1 MLQNHPLRFLFLT
14 ACLIFVSHAWSQPL
28 ALQAARQKLDKLR
41 QQGVASSDTA
51 MINAMNGLAFLYA
64 DSYPD
69 SALGMID
76 GVVEACRRSNYR
88 EGEADACKILGN
100 AWQTKG
106 NMVEAMQWYE
116 QALQVAEK
124 AKYNKGIPGI
134 KNNIALIHMHQGNYP
149 LALKVFYESLEL
161 AEKLGDQFVAAST
174 INNIAIVQFYQGM
187 FDEAEASYRKT
198 LEIST
203 AIADTINIILALNNI
218 GETNLEQLKIDAA
231 LREVSR
237 AHDIAVRI
245 SNPEMLVLTTHTL
258 GVVYERMDSSSLA
271 VGKFVEAL
279 RLSRQ
284 NGYGTSV
291 CKALIA
297 LSRVQLKRN
306 ELKEALADGLEGLA
320 IAGEMGQ
327 TQLQRDAS
335 QVLAEIY
342 ERLGDGNQAVRYFR
356 MYKQYAD
363 SINNLETQRAAV
375 TAQANRVFSQK
386 ELEFQRQS
394 LQQRWI
400 IFTAFAGLFSLGAIA
415 LIVNRNR
422 RTLNRAYTDLQQKN
436 EVIAT
441 QKSKAE
447 LMLQQLQSAQAK
459 LVQTEKMASLGELT
473 AGIAHEIQN
482 PLNFVNNF
490 SDVNQEMLDELQQA
504 LRNGDIK
511 EASQLADDIR
521 ENEAKINTHGKRADN
536 IVKSMLLH
544 SRGNTGVKE
553 ATDLNKLV
561 DEYVRLAYHGY
572 RARQKEF
579 TVKLEVDPDPEIG
592 KVNIVA
598 QDIGRVLL
606 NLLNNAF
613 YAVQEKQRTAGADYS
628 PSVTIRT
635 RRHQSAAGDR
645 HQAAISVSVVDNG
658 MGMPVAVREKIFQP
672 FFTTKPT
679 GQGTG
684 LGLSLSYDIVTKGNG
699 GTLQVASTEG
709 EGTDMTMTLPVD

>member
-14 ACLIFVSHAWSQPL
+14 AWLCLANHAWSQPP
-28 ALQAARQKLDKLR
+28 ALQAARQKMDQLR
-41 QQGVASSDTA
+41 QQGVAAADTA

-69 SALGMID
+69 SALDMIE
-76 GVVEACRRSNYR
+76 GVVDACRKSNYR
-88 EGEADACKILGN
+88 EGEADAYKILGN

-106 NMVEAMQWYE
+106 NMVQAMDWY
-116 QALQVAEK
+116 QKALQVAEK
-124 AKYNKGIPGI
+124 AKYRKGIPGI

-149 LALKVFYESLEL
+149 LALSVFYESLEL
-161 AEKLGDQFVAAST
+161 AEQLGDKFVAAST

-187 FDEAEASYRKT
+187 YDEAEASYRKT
-198 LEIST
+198 LDIST
-203 AIADTINIILALNNI
+203 AIVDTINIILSLNNI
-218 GETNLEQLKIDAA
+218 GETNLEQQKIDAA

-237 AHDIAVRI
+237 AHDIAVQI
-245 SNPEMLVLTTHTL
+245 SNPEMMVLTTHTL
-258 GVVYERMDSSSLA
+258 GVVYERLDSTSLA
-271 VGKFVEAL
+271 VTKFEEAL
-279 RLSRQ
+279 RLARQ

-297 LSRVQLKRN
+297 LARVQLKRN
-306 ELKEALADGLEGLA
+306 ELKEALVDGLEGLG
-320 IAGEMGQ
+320 IAGDMGQ

-342 ERLGDGNQAVRYFR
+342 ERMGDGNQAIRYFR

-400 IFTAFAGLFSLGAIA
+400 IFSAFAGLLSLGAIA

-422 RTLNRAYTDLQQKN
+422 RKLNRAYTDLQQKN

-459 LVQTEKMASLGELT
+459 LIQTEKMASLGELT

-490 SDVNQEMLDELQQA
+490 SDVNQEMLGELMDA
-504 LRNGDIK
+504 LRKGDIQ
-511 EASQLADDIR
+511 EAVLLANDIR
-521 ENEAKINTHGKRADN
+521 ENEEKINTHGKRADN
-536 IVKSMLLH
+536 IVKSMLQH
-544 SRGNTGVKE
+544 SRGSSGVKE
-553 ATDLNKLV
+553 PTDLNKLV

-572 RARQKEF
+572 RARKKEF

-613 YAVQEKQRTAGADYS
+613 YAVQEKSRTAGEAYS
-628 PSVTIRT
+628 PAVTIRT
-635 RRHQSAAGDR
+635 RRYQSAAGAR
-645 HQAAISVSVVDNG
+645 NQVSVSVMDNG
-658 MGMPVAVREKIFQP
+658 MGMPVSVQEKIFQP

-699 GTLQVASTEG
+699 GTLQVASREG
-709 EGTDMTMTLPVD
+709 EGTEMTMTLPVD

>member
-1 MLQNHPLRFLFLT
+1 MLQNHPLCLLLFT
-14 ACLIFVSHAWSQPL
+14 AWLFPASHAWSQPP
-28 ALQAARQKLDKLR
+28 ALQVARQKVDKLR
-41 QQGVASSDTA
+41 QEGVAATDTG
-51 MINAMNGLAFLYA
+51 MINAMNRLAFLYA

-69 SALGMID
+69 SVLGMIE
-76 GVVEACRRSNYR
+76 GVVDACRQSGYR
-88 EGEADACKILGN
+88 EGEADAYKILGN

-106 NMVEAMQWYE
+106 NMVQAMDWY
-116 QALQVAEK
+116 QKALQVAEK
-124 AKYNKGIPGI
+124 SRYRKGIPGI
-134 KNNIALIHMHQGNYP
+134 KNNIALIHMHQGNYT
-149 LALKVFYESLEL
+149 LALDVFYESLEL
-161 AEKLGDQFVAAST
+161 AEQLGDKFVAAST

-187 FDEAEASYRKT
+187 YDEAEASYRKT
-198 LEIST
+198 LDIST
-203 AIADTINIILALNNI
+203 AIGDSINISLSLNNI
-218 GETNLEQLKIDAA
+218 GEANLEQLKIDAA

-237 AHDIAVRI
+237 AHDIAVQI
-245 SNPEMLVLTTHTL
+245 SNPEMMVLTTHTL
-258 GVVYERMDSSSLA
+258 GVVYERLDSTSLA
-271 VGKFVEAL
+271 VAKFEEAL
-279 RLSRQ
+279 RLARQ

-297 LSRVQLKRN
+297 LARVQLKRN
-306 ELKEALADGLEGLA
+306 ELKEALADGLEGLG
-320 IAGEMGQ
+320 IAGDMGQ

-342 ERLGDGNQAVRYFR
+342 ERMGDGNQAVRYFR

-375 TAQANRVFSQK
+375 TAQVNRVFSQK
-386 ELEFQRQS
+386 ELEFQKQS

-400 IFTAFAGLFSLGAIA
+400 IFSAFAGLLSLGAIV

-422 RTLNRAYTDLQQKN
+422 RKLNRAYTDLQHKN
-436 EVIAT
+436 EVIET

-459 LVQTEKMASLGELT
+459 LIQTEKMASLGELT

-490 SDVNQEMLDELQQA
+490 SDINQEMLDELQEA
-504 LRNGDIK
+504 LQNGDIK
-511 EASQLADDIR
+511 EASALAEDIK

-536 IVKSMLLH
+536 IVKSMLQH
-544 SRGNTGVKE
+544 SRGSTGVKE
-553 ATDLNKLV
+553 PTDLNKLV

-579 TVKLEVDPDPEIG
+579 TVRLEVDPDPEIG

-613 YAVQEKQRTAGADYS
+613 YAVQEKQRTAGKDYV
-628 PSVTIRT
+628 PAVTIRT
-635 RRHQSAAGDR
+635 RRQRPSTGASHQGTV
-645 HQAAISVSVVDNG
+645 SVSVMDNG
-658 MGMPVAVREKIFQP
+658 MGMPASVREKIFQP

-684 LGLSLSYDIVTKGNG
+684 LGLSLSYDIVTKGSG

-709 EGTDMTMTLPVD
+709 EGTDLTMTLPVD